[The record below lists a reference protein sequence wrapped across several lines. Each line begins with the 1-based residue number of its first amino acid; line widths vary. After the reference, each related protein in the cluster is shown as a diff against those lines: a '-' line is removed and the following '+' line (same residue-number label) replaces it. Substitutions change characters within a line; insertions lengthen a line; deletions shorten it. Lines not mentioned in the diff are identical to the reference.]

1 MHQERPVS
9 VEVIAYVPSEYHHC
23 QHCEV
28 TWQAMGLGQTIHRE
42 QRASGLPADLAQ
54 EFESLSRWAWTLPE
68 RFGSRVAVRLVD
80 AASVE
85 GFFKSLL
92 RRFRRYPAFF
102 IEGKRYVGADF
113 SRVDEL
119 ISEALAARVPVPD
132 GDGPKTLQKGGWAE
146 MR

>member
-1 MHQERPVS
+1 MVRDQRERPLS

-28 TWQAMGLGQTIHRE
+28 TWQVMGLGRMIHRE

-54 EFESLSRWAWTLPE
+54 EFESLSRWASRLSE
-68 RFGSRVAVRLVD
+68 RFGPQVSVRLVD
-80 AASVE
+80 AASIE

-92 RRFRRYPAFF
+92 RGLRRYPAFF
-102 IEGKRYVGADF
+102 VDGKRYAGADF

-119 ISEALAARVPVPD
+119 ISRALAARAT
-132 GDGPKTLQKGGWAE
+132 GS
-146 MR
+146 